1 MALGNQDF
9 SRIPQ
14 GSATPA
20 DGEWS
25 LYVHVPFCARKCD
38 YCAFYS
44 EPALELGDRFTEALI
59 RELQLRTPSSSPKTI
74 FFGGGTPTLLTLRQ
88 WEDILS
94 TIHQR
99 YPGLSCE
106 WTVEC
111 NPATLSLDKARLLH
125 QGGVN
130 RVSMGVQSLDE
141 QLLDRLGRVHSRDM
155 VFRSFDTLRRAGFD
169 NLNIDLMFAI
179 PGQSME
185 VWQATLDEAL
195 QMQSEHISSYEIIY
209 EEDTPL
215 FHQLQAKEI
224 DIDEDLACAM
234 YETLRD
240 TCANHGLAQYEIANF
255 GKSCSGDP
263 QGLPSHACRHN
274 LTYWRGR
281 PYLGLGPSASSFMDG
296 IRTRNWSNTRLYCEC
311 LEKNKTPLESR
322 DELSPLARAGEI
334 AAFGLRMV
342 VGWQFAEFTAATG
355 FDLREHWNSEM
366 NQLVACGW
374 GELTD
379 RQFRLSDQGLR
390 FADAAGAMFLRTPT
404 EAAAARTEG

>member
-1 MALGNQDF
+1 MVLGHQDF

-14 GSATPA
+14 GSANPEN
-20 DGEWS
+20 GGWS

-59 RELQLRTPSSSPKTI
+59 TELHLRTPLTPPSTV
-74 FFGGGTPTLLTLRQ
+74 FFGGGTPTLLTIRQ
-88 WEDILS
+88 WERVLAA
-94 TIHQR
+94 IHHR

-106 WTVEC
+106 WTVES
-111 NPATLSLDKARLLH
+111 NPASLSLDKARLLR

-130 RVSMGVQSLDE
+130 RISMGVQSLDE

-155 VFRSFDTLRRAGFD
+155 VFRSYDTLRQAGFD
-169 NLNIDLMFAI
+169 NLNLDLMFAL

-185 VWQATLDEAL
+185 VWQATLDETL
-195 QMQSEHISSYEIIY
+195 QMQSEHVSSYEIIY

-224 DIDEDLACAM
+224 DVDEDLACAM
-234 YETLRD
+234 YEALRES
-240 TCANHGLAQYEIANF
+240 CSKRGLDQYEIANF
-255 GKSCSGDP
+255 GKSRPGDP
-263 QGLPSHACRHN
+263 HGLPSHACRHN

-296 IRTRNWSNTRLYCEC
+296 VRTRNWSNTRLYCDC
-311 LEKNKTPLESR
+311 LEKGNAPLESR
-322 DELSPLARAGEI
+322 DDLPPLARAGEI

-342 VGWQFAEFTAATG
+342 VGWQFNDFTAATG
-355 FDLREHWNSEM
+355 FDLREHWSREM

-374 GELTD
+374 GELND
-379 RQFRLSDQGLR
+379 RRFCLSTEGLR
-390 FADAAGAMFLRTPT
+390 FADAAGAMFLRTPA
-404 EAAAARTEG
+404 EAPALQVAQ